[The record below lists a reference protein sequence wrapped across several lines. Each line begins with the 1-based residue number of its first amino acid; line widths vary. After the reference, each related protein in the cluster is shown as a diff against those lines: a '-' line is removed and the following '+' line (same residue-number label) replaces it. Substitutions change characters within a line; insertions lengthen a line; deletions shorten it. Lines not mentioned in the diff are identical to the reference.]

1 MHMVINLMLPAT
13 ATALVDTADLPS
25 LLTSSKEFYLRLRS
39 LSFPTGF
46 SFDLTGEERQDVPN
60 GVVQEKSIKHKW
72 RGMCCSLQF
81 MDSDAD
87 NDENQTLNST
97 KNSHLQSLLSLSLL
111 HKSPFHPVVPRASH
125 S

>member
-81 MDSDAD
+81 MNSDAD

-97 KNSHLQSLLSLSLL
+97 KNSHL
-111 HKSPFHPVVPRASH
+111 
-125 S
+125 